1 MLLKNLCH
9 QRIIQQKMVPFRPFY
24 VIFVLNPVY
33 HFSLLLVNM
42 ADIKPIGKALFLRE
56 EELRRGIEM
65 MFFSYRDFTSEA
77 DTILAEQDMGRAHHR
92 AIYFIGRHPGI
103 TVSDLLGILN
113 ITKQSLSRVLSGLMR
128 DSFVLQKTGTDDR
141 RQRLLYLTETGVELE
156 ARLTALQGRRFAAAY
171 REAGAEAVDGFK
183 RVLRGLMDQ
192 DTLDQM
198 KQQVPP
204 AADA

>member
-1 MLLKNLCH
+1 
-9 QRIIQQKMVPFRPFY
+9 MVPLRPFY
-24 VIFVLNPVY
+24 VMVSPEFLY
-33 HFSLLLVNM
+33 HFALLLVNM

-77 DTILAEQDMGRAHHR
+77 DTILAEKDMGRAHHR

-113 ITKQSLSRVLSGLMR
+113 ITKQSLSRVLSGLMK
-128 DSFVLQKTGTDDR
+128 DGFVLQKTGATDR
-141 RQRLLYLTETGVELE
+141 RQRLLYLTETGAKLE
-156 ARLTALQGRRFAAAY
+156 ARLTALQGRRFADAY

-192 DTLDQM
+192 DTLDQI

-204 AADA
+204 VADA

>member
-1 MLLKNLCH
+1 
-9 QRIIQQKMVPFRPFY
+9 MVPFRPLY
-24 VIFVLNPVY
+24 VMVPLLFCY
-33 HFSLLLVNM
+33 YFSILLVNM

-113 ITKQSLSRVLSGLMR
+113 ITKQSLSRVLSRLMK
-128 DSFVLQKTGTDDR
+128 DGFVLQKTGATDR
-141 RQRLLYLTETGVELE
+141 RQRLLYLTETGTELE

-171 REAGAEAVDGFK
+171 REAGAEAVDGFQ

-192 DTLDQM
+192 DTLEQM
-198 KQQVPP
+198 KQQVLP

>member
-1 MLLKNLCH
+1 
-9 QRIIQQKMVPFRPFY
+9 MVPFRPFY
-24 VIFVLNPVY
+24 GNLTFKFLY
-33 HFSLLLVNM
+33 HHITLLVNM

-77 DTILAEQDMGRAHHR
+77 DAILAEQDMGRAHHR

-113 ITKQSLSRVLSGLMR
+113 ITKQSLSRVLSGLMKNG
-128 DSFVLQKTGTDDR
+128 FVSQKIGVTDR
-141 RQRLLYLTETGVELE
+141 RQRLLNLTESGVELE
-156 ARLTALQGRRFAAAY
+156 ARLTSLQGRRFAAAY
-171 REAGAEAVDGFK
+171 REAGAEAVDGFHQ
-183 RVLRGLMDQ
+183 VLRGLMDQ

-198 KQQVPP
+198 KPQVPP
-204 AADA
+204 VADT

>member
-1 MLLKNLCH
+1 
-9 QRIIQQKMVPFRPFY
+9 MVPFRPFY
-24 VIFVLNPVY
+24 VMVSLDFLY

-113 ITKQSLSRVLSGLMR
+113 ITKQSLSRVLSGLMK
-128 DSFVLQKTGTDDR
+128 DGFVLQKTGATDR

-156 ARLTALQGRRFAAAY
+156 SRLTALQGRRFAAAY
-171 REAGAEAVDGFK
+171 REAGAEAVDGFQ

>member
-1 MLLKNLCH
+1 
-9 QRIIQQKMVPFRPFY
+9 
-24 VIFVLNPVY
+24 
-33 HFSLLLVNM
+33 M

-65 MFFSYRDFTSEA
+65 MFFSYRDFTNEA

-113 ITKQSLSRVLSGLMR
+113 ITKQSLSRVLSGLMK
-128 DSFVLQKTGTDDR
+128 DGFVLQKTGATDR
-141 RQRLLYLTETGVELE
+141 RQRLLYLTETGIEFE

-171 REAGAEAVDGFK
+171 REAGAEAVDGFQ

-192 DTLDQM
+192 DTLEQM

-204 AADA
+204 ATDA